1 MKPIQTIINKV
12 IRHRFMPTL
21 GWMALIF
28 ALSSISTLPGPEQI
42 SWDFVLKKGAHM
54 FVYAVLFMLVLR
66 SIAWQRKP
74 QIRDFLI
81 SFAFVFVYAL
91 SDEWHQSFTP
101 GRSPKWYD
109 IAYDMWGAW
118 VAFVAMQLGAL
129 KLIAKYFQKYR

>member
-1 MKPIQTIINKV
+1 MITLINKI
-12 IRHRFMPTL
+12 IRHRYLPTL
-21 GWMALIF
+21 MWMALIF

-54 FVYAVLFMLVLR
+54 FVYAVLFRLALR
-66 SIAWQRKP
+66 SVAWKRQPHK
-74 QIRDFLI
+74 RDYLI
-81 SFAFVFVYAL
+81 SFALVLLYAL

-118 VAFVAMQLGAL
+118 VAFVATITI
-129 KLIAKYFQKYR
+129 KKS